1 MFELKPLSKNAV
13 PAALAKAER
22 YRLLN
27 EPMQAASI
35 CEDILRVEP
44 DNSAAR
50 VTLILALSDEFGGA
64 EQASALTR
72 ARALLPG
79 LPTEYERAYYSGIL
93 AERRGLAL
101 VEHGAAGSS
110 FSAYA
115 ALREA
120 MDWFEKAEAVR
131 PAENDDAIL
140 RWNAC
145 ARVLMRNP
153 HLQARAD
160 ERDMPLALE

>member
-1 MFELKPLSKNAV
+1 VA
-13 PAALAKAER
+13 
-22 YRLLN
+22 
-27 EPMQAASI
+27 
-35 CEDILRVEP
+35 
-44 DNSAAR
+44 
-50 VTLILALSDEFGGA
+50 LILALSDEFGGA

-79 LPTEYERAYYSGIL
+79 LPTEYERAYYAGIL

-110 FSAYA
+110 FSAYQ

-120 MDWFEKAEAVR
+120 MDLFEQAEAVR
-131 PAENDDAIL
+131 PPDNDDAIL

-153 HLQARAD
+153 HLRARAD